1 MKYKILIKQCGDPQ
15 RASAIAAEVARWS
28 GSTPNVVYNAVT
40 QKAICIRKEAD
51 EDEALRLRAQFGAIG
66 AEVELVPLAN
76 VAAAPVAAAAGVAA
90 YGTPPPP
97 PRSAAY
103 AQTPPPQAA
112 AVRPATAAPKRDD
125 DYDEEDDDEPG
136 RILSDAEYKEMIN
149 QRKDIF
155 VIEKT
160 SRLRNIEVI
169 CMILAIGA
177 GVFLSTRTVVQ
188 VATDFFEKLPDERT
202 AKIVQTKEI
211 EATLEKKKEEE
222 KKKDEVKSDT
232 KKLKPTNSQGVSANK
247 GGGDPR
253 ARVTQMGVLGIV
265 SGQIKGKS
273 VASADIFGKGGFAT
287 DIDAILSGVGGLK
300 SGGDGGSGRKGVA
313 GIGYGSGYGSGFG
326 GGSGGVDDLLGGLM
340 NNSGGGLELKKKGNL
355 QVSSPDFLKG
365 GALTGGRSRASIQRV
380 VMQNMAALRYA
391 YNKRLR
397 EKPGLSGRITVKFA
411 IDEFGRVIFAQIV
424 ESTMSDSEL
433 ETTVVSRVKS
443 WNFEKIDKP
452 GDVTEVTYPF
462 VFSN

>member
-1 MKYKILIKQCGDPQ
+1 MKYKILIKQCLDPQ

-28 GSTPNVVYNAVT
+28 GSTPDVVYNAVT

-51 EDEALRLRAQFGAIG
+51 EDEALRLRAQFGSIG
-66 AEVELVPLAN
+66 AEVELVPLVNVAAAPAAA
-76 VAAAPVAAAAGVAA
+76 VAAAPVAAAAYAPPRPAA
-90 YGTPPPP
+90 PPARIPPSPAPARPAAQMPP
-97 PRSAAY
+97 PR
-103 AQTPPPQAA
+103 
-112 AVRPATAAPKRDD
+112 RDD
-125 DYDEEDDDEPG
+125 DDEDDEEPG
-136 RILSDAEYKEMIN
+136 RVLSDAEYKEMVS
-149 QRKDIF
+149 QRADIF
-155 VIEKT
+155 IIEK
-160 SRLRNIEVI
+160 SNRLSKIELV
-169 CMILAIGA
+169 CMILAIAA
-177 GVFLSTRTVVQ
+177 GVFLSTRKMVE
-188 VATDFFEKLPDERT
+188 VATDFFEKLPEERT
-202 AKIVQTKEI
+202 AVVKQEI
-211 EATLEKKKEEE
+211 DANLEKKKEEE
-222 KKKDEVKSDT
+222 EKKKEQQKTDV
-232 KKLKPTNSQGVSANK
+232 KKLKPTNSQGVSSSK

-300 SGGDGGSGRKGVA
+300 SGGDGGVGRKGVA

-326 GGSGGVDDLLGGLM
+326 GGGGGVDDLLGGLM
-340 NNSGGGLELKKKGNL
+340 GGGGGGLELKKKGEL
-355 QVSSPDFLKG
+355 KVSSPDFLKG

-397 EKPGLSGRITVKFA
+397 EKPGLTGKITVKFA
-411 IDEFGRVIFAQIV
+411 IDEFGRVIFAQVV
-424 ESTMSDSEL
+424 ESTMADSEL
-433 ETTVVSRVKS
+433 ESTVVSRVKS

-462 VFSN
+462 VFSQ